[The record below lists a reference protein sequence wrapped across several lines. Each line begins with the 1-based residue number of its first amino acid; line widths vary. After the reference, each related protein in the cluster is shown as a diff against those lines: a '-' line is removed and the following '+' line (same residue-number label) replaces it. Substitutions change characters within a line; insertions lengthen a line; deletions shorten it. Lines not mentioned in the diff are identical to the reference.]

1 MNETMPGSSGEGNEP
16 DPDNSQLHESKKKAK
31 TSGKATTAP
40 PRFAAM
46 AKALGARWKSLPP
59 SERRQYQDSAAQ
71 DQKRYRSEM
80 AEYREKIIRGTAIG
94 AAYLDRKEKERQ
106 VQAETDALP
115 KSSEVTSEDSIPTS
129 SVPEADRSAPSAI
142 ANLLSTAGNFAS
154 GMDSSLGS
162 FEVSNSAP
170 MPERAAK
177 PTVAPQLPQ
186 QGNLLQQQ
194 LMLLS
199 GSSSV
204 TTSGGMNTLA
214 ELMPLIRPQESH
226 ENSLTD
232 VQTLLHRMRQSD
244 QQNLQNVHSRLQAND
259 LLSLLPQLQQQ
270 QQQQSPD
277 GQQDIQSLLNRI
289 RQEHQQQTN
298 LVHTLSAVMQRAH
311 GQPEST
317 NQFTGVQS
325 FLQRLRQENCENPH
339 AALRSQPT
347 FPVANP
353 ALYSYR
359 GGNSN
364 QIDLLR
370 QLLSEG
376 APSMQGLSDATGL
389 QRLSNAASL
398 QRLSTASNVH
408 PTRREPTTAIPSSTT
423 SVTETLNP
431 AGLSMPSGTAT
442 QHLQAAIHH
451 LQAAA
456 GASAENIPTSEQ
468 MRRLLEDFK

>member
-1 MNETMPGSSGEGNEP
+1 MNETMPGSSGDAVMEGNEP
-16 DPDNSQLHESKKKAK
+16 DPDNFQLHESKKKAK

-40 PRFAAM
+40 TRFAAM

-106 VQAETDALP
+106 GQAETDALP
-115 KSSEVTSEDSIPTS
+115 KSSEVTSEDSIPTC

-154 GMDSSLGS
+154 GMGSLGS

-177 PTVAPQLPQ
+177 PAAAPQLPQ

-204 TTSGGMNTLA
+204 TSSGDMNTLA
-214 ELMPLIRPQESH
+214 ELMPLVRPQESQ

-232 VQTLLHRMRQSD
+232 VQTLLQRMRQSD
-244 QQNLQNVHSRLQAND
+244 QRNLQNVHSRHQANNF
-259 LLSLLPQLQQQ
+259 LSLLPQLQQ

-289 RQEHQQQTN
+289 RQEHQQQQN
-298 LVHTLSAVMQRAH
+298 LVHTLSAALQRTH

-317 NQFTGVQS
+317 NQFSGVQS
-325 FLQRLRQENCENPH
+325 ILQRLRQENCENPH
-339 AALRSQPT
+339 AALRRQPT
-347 FPVANP
+347 IPVANP

-389 QRLSNAASL
+389 QGLSNAASL
-398 QRLSTASNVH
+398 QRLS
-408 PTRREPTTAIPSSTT
+408 TRREPTTAIPSSTT

-431 AGLSMPSGTAT
+431 AGLSIPSGTAT

-456 GASAENIPTSEQ
+456 GASVEHIPTSEQ